1 MKTLIVAN
9 WKMNPS
15 TLEGAKLLFEAVK
28 KEVKNIKKV
37 EIVICPPFTFL
48 SNIQYPIS
56 NIKLGA
62 QDCFWEKKG
71 AFTGEI
77 SPLMLKDLGCQYVII
92 GHSERRKYQ
101 QEKDSMIYKKIEA
114 ALKRGLKPIL
124 CIDKISQI
132 PNFLRKRGGR
142 RGRSPLRPKKDLG
155 GVIIAY
161 EPLFAIGTGKPCSI
175 EKAKKMRLLILR
187 NLNKNLPVLYGGSV
201 NSQNARDYIEKAKF
215 QGLLVGGTS
224 LNAQEFIKLVK
235 NVSQT

>member
-62 QDCFWEKKG
+62 QDCFWEEKG